1 MNATNPSAVTV
12 ETLTPVAYQG
22 VPVITTDLLAAVYE
36 TEPHHILQNYSRNA
50 TRFIE
55 GKHFYQVSGADLVAL
70 KDNPSF
76 RGVVHR
82 NARHLRLWTERGAA
96 RHAKMLDTDQAWEVF
111 EKLEDAYFRPVEE
124 ARQEPAPTDD
134 YDPLSVMNRYV
145 RAGFDTYFRPVKAA
159 RQEPTPDP
167 IATMGQ
173 FVREVIEPAA
183 RIFGAEHAAQIWN
196 APGSPL
202 PGFTTSPARPAP
214 RLNPGFKGLRGQD
227 EISGE
232 GDDTLAAI
240 IRDMRRD

>member
-55 GKHFYQVSGADLVAL
+55 GKHFYKVSGADLVVL

-76 RGVVHR
+76 RGLVHR

-124 ARQEPAPTDD
+124 ARQEPA
-134 YDPLSVMNRYV
+134 
-145 RAGFDTYFRPVKAA
+145 
-159 RQEPTPDP
+159 PDP

-240 IRDMRRD
+240 IRDMRREPRRS